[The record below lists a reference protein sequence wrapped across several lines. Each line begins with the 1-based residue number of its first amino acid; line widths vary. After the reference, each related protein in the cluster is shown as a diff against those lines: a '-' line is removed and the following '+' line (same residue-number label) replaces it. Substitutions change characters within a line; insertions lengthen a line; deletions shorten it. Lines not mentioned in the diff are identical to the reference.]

1 MKPVHI
7 MLLVLAGALGGAMLM
22 KVVQRP
28 GPVRAGSSLPAA
40 MAEVPVTPASAPVPA
55 AAPAAKE
62 EAPAVQA
69 ALPVVAEQPAATTET
84 RPVTIPQAQPRPRV
98 AEKKPS
104 PMPPPP
110 AHPRPL
116 IVAQVQPPTA
126 SSPAPVSP
134 QQPAAVPSP
143 APAAQESPM
152 PPPPP
157 VVSQPENVTPP
168 APPQPEVHSVTLN
181 AGMLIPVRL
190 VDGLSSER
198 NSQGDPFT
206 ATLYR
211 ELVVDGWVIAEKGAR
226 VEGRVV
232 SADRGTKVHGGATLT
247 VELIRLHTSDRQIVG
262 IETDPFETH
271 VQPNHQTDAAKV
283 GAGAAI
289 GAIIGALAGGGK
301 GAAVGAG
308 VGGGAGA
315 GDVLLTRQP
324 ATLPSETRV
333 TFRLRSPVVLT
344 ERPGE

>member
-7 MLLVLAGALGGAMLM
+7 LLLVLAGALGGAMLM

-28 GPVRAGSSLPAA
+28 GALRAGSNVPGAV
-40 MAEVPVTPASAPVPA
+40 AEVPVTPASAPVPA
-55 AAPAAKE
+55 AAPVAKE
-62 EAPAVQA
+62 EVPAVQDQDA
-69 ALPVVAEQPAATTET
+69 PPVVAAQPAVTET
-84 RPVTIPQAQPRPRV
+84 RPVARPTAPPKPRA

-116 IVAQVQPPTA
+116 IVAQVQPPT
-126 SSPAPVSP
+126 SPVAP
-134 QQPAAVPSP
+134 QQPAAAPTP

-247 VELIRLHTSDRQIVG
+247 VELIRLHTSDRQTVG

-271 VQPNHQTDAAKV
+271 VQPNHQTDAEKV

-324 ATLPSETRV
+324 ATLPSETRI
-333 TFRLRSPVVLT
+333 TFRLRNSVVLT
-344 ERPGE
+344 ERAGE

>member
-1 MKPVHI
+1 MKPVQI
-7 MLLVLAGALGGAMLM
+7 LLLVLAGALGGAMLM

-28 GPVRAGSSLPAA
+28 GALRAGANVSSP

-62 EAPAVQA
+62 EAPAVQDA
-69 ALPVVAEQPAATTET
+69 PPVVAEQPAVTET
-84 RPVTIPQAQPRPRV
+84 RPVVRPAAPPKPRV

-116 IVAQVQPPTA
+116 IVAQVQPPTT
-126 SSPAPVSP
+126 PAMQ
-134 QQPAAVPSP
+134 QQPAAAPVPTP
-143 APAAQESPM
+143 AVQESPM

-168 APPQPEVHSVTLN
+168 APQPEVHSVTLN

-198 NSQGDPFT
+198 NSPGDPFT

-211 ELVVDGWVIAEKGAR
+211 ELVVNGWVIAEKGAR

-232 SADRGTKVHGGATLT
+232 SADRGTKVRGGATLT

-262 IETDPFETH
+262 IETDPFETD
-271 VQPNHQTDAAKV
+271 VQPNHQTDAEKV

-324 ATLPSETRV
+324 ATLPSETRI
-333 TFRLRSPVVLT
+333 TFRLRNSVVLT
-344 ERPGE
+344 ERAGE

>member
-1 MKPVHI
+1 MKPVQI
-7 MLLVLAGALGGAMLM
+7 LLLVLAGALGGAMLM

-28 GPVRAGSSLPAA
+28 GALRAGSDVPAPL
-40 MAEVPVTPASAPVPA
+40 AEVPVTPASAPVPV
-55 AAPAAKE
+55 AAPATKE
-62 EAPAVQA
+62 EAPAVQDA
-69 ALPVVAEQPAATTET
+69 PPIVAEQPAAVTET
-84 RPVTIPQAQPRPRV
+84 RPVARPQAPPKPRV

-126 SSPAPVSP
+126 PAVQP
-134 QQPAAVPSP
+134 QPASPPTPTPAV
-143 APAAQESPM
+143 QESPM

-198 NSQGDPFT
+198 NSPGDPFT

-232 SADRGTKVHGGATLT
+232 SADRGTKVHGGAALT

-271 VQPNHQTDAAKV
+271 VQPNHQTDAEKV

-324 ATLPSETRV
+324 ATLPSETRI
-333 TFRLRSPVVLT
+333 TFRLRNAVVLT
-344 ERPGE
+344 ERAGE